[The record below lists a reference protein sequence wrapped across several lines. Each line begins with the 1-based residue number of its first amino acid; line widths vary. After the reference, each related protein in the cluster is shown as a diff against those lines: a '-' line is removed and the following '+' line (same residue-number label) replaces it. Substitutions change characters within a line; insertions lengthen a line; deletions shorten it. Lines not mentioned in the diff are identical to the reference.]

1 MVPAA
6 KARSPRMFNKK
17 DLFVSD
23 INRAQQIAA
32 EVEADA
38 RAAWEEA
45 RRSDSFGDAALMYQ
59 RAILIALY
67 RATDRSTK

>member
-1 MVPAA
+1 MND
-6 KARSPRMFNKK
+6 RDRT
-17 DLFVSD
+17 
-23 INRAQQIAA
+23 IAN
-32 EVEADA
+32 EVEAAA